1 MMFLS
6 SMIAENFD
14 LIWTNIFF
22 YLFAIS
28 SIISFI
34 VILICAKR
42 IANKN
47 DELKLIQSQH
57 SAKVDIIRKENADK
71 FEELRGEM
79 LKKEEERT
87 RQWMESEKE
96 TLIVLNGVSQVLEL
110 SENISK
116 IESEKILSKLDEI
129 KEIIENKKNDHEKN
143 GETKRG

>member
-1 MMFLS
+1 MFLS
-6 SMIAENFD
+6 SMITENFD

-87 RQWMESEKE
+87 RQWIESEKE
-96 TLIVLNGVSQVLEL
+96 TLHVLNGVSSLLEL
-110 SENISK
+110 SENIGRV
-116 IESEKILSKLDEI
+116 ESEKIISKLEEI
-129 KEIIENKKNDHEKN
+129 KGIIEKKVN
-143 GETKRG
+143 GHD